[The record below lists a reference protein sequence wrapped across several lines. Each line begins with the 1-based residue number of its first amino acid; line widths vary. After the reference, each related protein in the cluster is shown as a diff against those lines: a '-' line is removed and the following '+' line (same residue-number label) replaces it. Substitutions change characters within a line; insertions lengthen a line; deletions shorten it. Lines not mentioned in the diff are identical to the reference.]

1 LSGAKRMY
9 EQSLAISREID
20 NKGLAA
26 QALHNLG
33 TVLSAQ
39 GNLAE
44 ARKSHEEALAIR
56 NQIGEKTQAA
66 ESRLRLAALSLEEE
80 HPAEAEV
87 LAHEAA
93 EEFGKNKLNGDEANA
108 HAVLARS
115 FLAQGKFAAA
125 EGSVALA
132 TTLAATAQERDIFLS
147 VAICAARVRAASGKR
162 TEAVNNLE
170 AIIPEAAKLG
180 FVEDEFEARLA
191 IGEIEIE
198 SGRAAA
204 GRARLAAL
212 ERDAAA
218 RGFLLIARKAAA
230 ARQRK
235 SQPC

>member
-1 LSGAKRMY
+1 MKGLGGEALIVDLPGDRQRLLVHPLRSAQVALLYKYHGNIAILPGYAFLVADLAGDKESISRTYGNIAVILIKQGDLSGAKRMY

-56 NQIGEKTQAA
+56 NQIGEKTQGA

-125 EGSVALA
+125 ERSVALA

-147 VAICAARVRAASGKR
+147 VAI
-162 TEAVNNLE
+162 
-170 AIIPEAAKLG
+170 
-180 FVEDEFEARLA
+180 
-191 IGEIEIE
+191 
-198 SGRAAA
+198 
-204 GRARLAAL
+204 
-212 ERDAAA
+212 
-218 RGFLLIARKAAA
+218 
-230 ARQRK
+230 
-235 SQPC
+235 